1 VSNER
6 ITIGID
12 LALRGNHK
20 AMFKIP
26 GQEKHHRLKAFG
38 SNAGELSGMVEQV
51 TRRNGGEQTMEFI
64 MEPTSHAWFPVAQWL
79 VARGYPVYLVRPEK
93 VADLRRYY
101 SKHTKTD
108 PLDASTLVQIGQFDR
123 ENLFPARLRTPE
135 ERACFRLCKQRAR
148 HTARVASL
156 KTRIRATAE
165 VVVPGLSSVVTNLF
179 NQMGR
184 KLLRQH
190 IHPHRTAK
198 LGLKRFSRM
207 CIKAHHGSIA
217 QQDLEKMYQIFVEAS
232 RLYGESK
239 EDLELDFDVLQSE
252 IASDLQQLEFLERQ
266 AQQLE
271 GRIDELYKKVD
282 PRKVLTSIQGI
293 GLVIGAALTSRIGNI
308 NDFKNIGALRS
319 HCGLVPRKKASSE
332 TDKKGLRITKAA
344 NPYIKQYLYMAAETA
359 RHWDPQFAQHYVRL
373 VYEKNKHH
381 KKAIVALANKLSGR
395 IYAVLKRAAQNP
407 TGNDVVYQLRD
418 LQGRPITKEKAREL
432 ALEILQKGKEERSTE
447 AA

>member
-1 VSNER
+1 VNNKQ
-6 ITIGID
+6 ITVGID
-12 LALRGNHK
+12 LALRSKHK
-20 AMFKIP
+20 AVFKIP
-26 GQEKHHRLKAFG
+26 GQEKHHQLRAFG
-38 SNAGELSGMVEQV
+38 SNAGELSAMVEEV
-51 TRRNGGEQTMEFI
+51 TKRSGGEQAMEFI

-101 SKHTKTD
+101 NKHTKTD
-108 PLDASTLVQIGQFDR
+108 PIDASTLVQIGQFDR

-135 ERACFRLCKQRAR
+135 QRACFRLCKQRAR
-148 HTARVASL
+148 HTARVGSL
-156 KTRIRATAE
+156 KTSIRATAE
-165 VVVPGLSSVVTNLF
+165 AVVPGLSSVVTGLF

-190 IHPHRTAK
+190 MHPHRTAK

-207 CIKAHHGSIA
+207 CIKAHRGSIA
-217 QQDLEKMYQIFVEAS
+217 QQDLEKMYQTFVEAS
-232 RLYGESK
+232 RLYAETK
-239 EDLELDFDVLQSE
+239 EDLNLDFDVLQLE

-271 GRIDELYKKVD
+271 PKIAELYKKVD

-293 GLVIGAALTSRIGNI
+293 GPVIGAALTSRIGNI

-319 HCGLVPRKKASSE
+319 HCGLVPRKKASSL

-344 NPYIKQYLYMAAETA
+344 NRHIKQYLYLAAETA
-359 RHWDPQFAQHYVRL
+359 RQWDPQFAQHYVRL

-407 TGNDVVYQLRD
+407 TSDDVLYQLRD
-418 LQGRPITKEKAREL
+418 LQGRPITKERAREL
-432 ALEILQKGKEERSTE
+432 ALDILRKGKEERSTE